1 MMQLSFAQTN
11 QFVDYSIVVTDGM
24 PKAETGT
31 FQFILS
37 DSKRVPAFT
46 TDILY
51 FIERERKQS
60 EDVALPIAK
69 DVVLYIPSKEKIASE
84 DFEPLTEMS
93 F

>member
-1 MMQLSFAQTN
+1 MVQLGFAQTN

-51 FIERERKQS
+51 FIE
-60 EDVALPIAK
+60 DVALPIAK